1 MHRYAITTP
10 ESRELVAELEFV
22 WDQIKSNSTSSSA
35 SSPGQLA
42 KMRGDQQGPSDNDKG
57 GLRMLRPLSEGDEE
71 EEEEDDTGEG
81 ADMRTGAFGRGDT
94 IDPPI
99 PGDQSQIDWDVRNR
113 KWRKRVEQALVK
125 MTVEVAALREQLEAQ
140 RSGGT
145 LRRRGGFWA
154 WTLGLAWACLRHV
167 IIDATLLGLL
177 ILWAKSRKDPM
188 AEQTLQ
194 MLFSWIR
201 LQITRLIK
209 LRPARLIKQS

>member
-22 WDQIKSNSTSSSA
+22 WDQIKSNSTSSSS
-35 SSPGQLA
+35 SSPGQMA
-42 KMRGDQQGPSDNDKG
+42 KMRGDQQASSDNDKG

-71 EEEEDDTGEG
+71 EDDAGEG
-81 ADMRTGAFGRGDT
+81 ADMRTGAFERGDT

-140 RSGGT
+140 RFGGT
-145 LRRRGGFWA
+145 LRRRGSFWA
-154 WTLGLAWACLRHV
+154 WTLGFAWACLKHV
-167 IIDATLLGLL
+167 FIDATLLGLL
-177 ILWAKSRKDPM
+177 ILWARARKDPM
-188 AEQTLQ
+188 AEQTLR

-201 LQITRLIK
+201 LQITK
-209 LRPARLIKQS
+209 FMKVRPARLLTQS